1 MGVDF
6 QMNITETAYQL
17 AMGRIPFSVH
27 NYNEDKMVV
36 TINGDINN
44 EQLKI
49 VMSLGATYSGG
60 AFNILVT
67 L

>member
-1 MGVDF
+1 MSDT
-6 QMNITETAYQL
+6 NITETAYQL
-17 AMGRIPFSVH
+17 ATAKIPFSVH
-27 NYNEDKMVV
+27 DYSEDMMVV
-36 TINGDINN
+36 TVDGEISN
-44 EQLKI
+44 EQLKV